1 MQTINPFKT
10 TGGIRYL
17 KALFYE
23 TTGAEKDTVMYTLK
37 DQDYLE
43 YPSLYR
49 LYMELEDWTEF
60 TFASTY
66 LDSWEHW
73 EMLCQCN
80 WFKPYILRWRKELE
94 LKIKARLLSVL
105 VQDSSDTTSKT
116 CTSSAKYL
124 LDQGWAKEKNPQ
136 KRGRP
141 SKDEIA
147 SEAHRLASTENRL
160 TDDYNRIFNT
170 PKEIN

>member
-1 MQTINPFKT
+1 MTNPNPFKT

-23 TTGAEKDTVMYTLK
+23 TSGADKDTVMYTLK
-37 DQDYLE
+37 DQDHCE

-49 LYMELEDWTEF
+49 LYMSLEDWTEY

-80 WFKPYILRWRKELE
+80 WFKPYVQRWRKELE
-94 LKIKARLLSVL
+94 LKLKARLLNVL
-105 VQDSSDTTSKT
+105 VQDSVDTTSKT

-124 LDQGWAKEKNPQ
+124 LDSGWAKDKSPA

-141 SKDEIA
+141 TKDEIA
-147 SEAHRLASTENRL
+147 SEAQRMAMTESRLS
-160 TDDYNRIFNT
+160 DDYNRIFN
-170 PKEIN
+170 KDVN